1 MRRLVSVAFA
11 LATLASPLAA
21 QSHPDFSGKWAL
33 DPKSVEAGG
42 MPAPTSATMS
52 VAQDAKTIKVE
63 TVASSPIGEQKTSMT
78 YNLDGT
84 SAKNTIAGNGMSMEL
99 TSTAAWD
106 GQTLNVTTN
115 GDMGGQALQFVEH
128 WSLDD
133 TGKVLRLQRDIS
145 AGGQSMSTKFAFNK
159 Q

>member
-1 MRRLVSVAFA
+1 MRRLVSVAFV
-11 LATLASPLAA
+11 LATVASPLAA

-42 MPAPTSATMS
+42 MPAPTSATMT
-52 VAQDAKTIKVE
+52 VMQDAKMVKVDN
-63 TVASSPIGEQKTSMT
+63 VVSSQMGEQKTSLT
-78 YNLDGT
+78 FNLDGT
-84 SAKNTIAGNGMSMEL
+84 PTKNTISGNGMSVDL

-106 GQTLNVTTN
+106 GQTLNVTTS
-115 GDMGGQALQFVEH
+115 GDMGGQTLQVVEH

-133 TGKVLRLQRDIS
+133 TGKVLRMQRDIS
-145 AGGQSMSTKFAFNK
+145 AAGQSMSMKFAFNK